1 MKSGTSALKNRIAIA
16 GDLKNGLN
24 VLRDAYKGQRG
35 WLLTCGPSIKDHDP
49 QVLQDRIRDDV
60 VISVKQ
66 TLDLIGGCADFHLL
80 NSWNIQP
87 YNYSSNAPVVLM
99 ERGPHDPEVPDI
111 EWDMCFPVT
120 GVDPSTPRDVRLA
133 NRLAQRCNFDDYLF
147 DTTLDRPWGPGVVY
161 ELGIYLAVH
170 LGLSELIAVGWDIG
184 QRNTSKMEHFY
195 DSEKPQVLTKARGF
209 FRHSKKKEDESLYNQ
224 PGYYQAEVDV
234 IADSTGACAR
244 WLESKGVSLKI
255 VSDRSL
261 VDSAVPRVSL
271 DKPTSFL
278 NGKASAKKRQTEPM
292 VLVSSAVSEGKRQ
305 FLDGLSSA
313 LARHEIGVKDVV
325 PHSKLSDRLVGGSRI
340 FDVEV
345 DQCEFG
351 AAAAILA
358 MMLGAS
364 EIHACHALTRY
375 LDNVRVMLD
384 THEVRGVVLW
394 HQFTAC
400 NLVLAALAKA
410 RQIPVRY
417 LEYGVLPGT
426 VDWDS
431 QGQMA
436 ERAFMTDVRAFNR
449 RSITKDDRK
458 NAKIYL
464 KMVAAMKLTR
474 KSQPSSKGPVK
485 WKSKLASLGKRD
497 VFFAGQFDVHTGMV
511 PRWAPRSRV
520 HSPFFAS
527 THEAL
532 RHLETSLEPR
542 RYRILF
548 KPHPNGGDDVT
559 TAWNGLDPMT
569 RLINKIN
576 IFDCISQCDVVVTV
590 VSQVAYLACLMGR
603 PVVLLGRMPLSGS
616 GAVYEVD
623 HPGQVAEVVQEACDR
638 GLTKSMQ
645 SAWVDHVARLLK
657 YESIAIKDEI
667 LPFASR
673 TLTEVVDGL
682 VHEMN
687 VSAP

>member
-1 MKSGTSALKNRIAIA
+1 MKSHTTNLKNRITIA
-16 GDLKNGLN
+16 GDLKSGLD

-49 QVLQDRIRDDV
+49 QLLQDRIRDDV

-120 GVDPSTPRDVRLA
+120 GVDPSIPRDVRLA

-184 QRNTSKMEHFY
+184 ERNTSKMEHFY

-209 FRHSKKKEDESLYNQ
+209 FSHSKKKEEESLYNQ

-244 WLESKGVSLKI
+244 WLKSKGVSLKV
-255 VSDRSL
+255 VSDKSL
-261 VDSAVPRVSL
+261 VDSAVPRMTL
-271 DKPTSFL
+271 
-278 NGKASAKKRQTEPM
+278 ASKIHGGQPRRSIKRKQS
-292 VLVSSAVSEGKRQ
+292 VL
-305 FLDGLSSA
+305 LSSA
-313 LARHEIGVKDVV
+313 DSLGKRPFISELELCLGRNKVRLNEVPPKAALHIPLNQDCKLFDLEI
-325 PHSKLSDRLVGGSRI
+325 
-340 FDVEV
+340 
-345 DQCEFG
+345 DQLEF
-351 AAAAILA
+351 ASAAAILSRQHSTTE
-358 MMLGAS
+358 LHS
-364 EIHACHALTRY
+364 CHALSCY
-375 LDNVRVMLD
+375 LDHMRELIESQKVRAI
-384 THEVRGVVLW
+384 VLW
-394 HQFTAC
+394 HQYTAC
-400 NLVLAALAKA
+400 HLALASLAKV
-410 RQIPVRY
+410 RDIPVRFV
-417 LEYGVLPGT
+417 EHGVLPGT
-426 VDWDS
+426 IDWDS
-431 QGQMA
+431 RGQMA
-436 ERAFMTDVRAFNR
+436 ERAFMADIHAFNHLPI
-449 RSITKDDRK
+449 SSADRK
-458 NAKIYL
+458 TAEAYL
-464 KMVAAMKLTR
+464 KMVAGLQLTR
-474 KSQPSSKGPVK
+474 KIQPESKGNAK
-485 WKSKLASLGKRD
+485 QKIKRAISGKREI
-497 VFFAGQFDVHTGMV
+497 FYAGQFDIHTGMV
-511 PRWAPRSRV
+511 PRWSPRSHI

-527 THEAL
+527 THDAL
-532 RHLETSLEPR
+532 RHLESSLDPD

-548 KPHPNGGDDVT
+548 KPHPNGGDDLASKWSGT
-559 TAWNGLDPMT
+559 PSMT
-569 RLINKIN
+569 RVINKAN
-576 IFDCISQCDVVVTV
+576 IFDCLAQCDVVVTV
-590 VSQVAYLACLMGR
+590 LSQVAYLATIVGR

-616 GAVYEVD
+616 GAVYEID

-638 GLTKSMQ
+638 GLTKSMR

-667 LPFASR
+667 QPFVSR
-673 TLTEVVDGL
+673 TVAEVVDGL
-682 VHEMN
+682 LNGMN